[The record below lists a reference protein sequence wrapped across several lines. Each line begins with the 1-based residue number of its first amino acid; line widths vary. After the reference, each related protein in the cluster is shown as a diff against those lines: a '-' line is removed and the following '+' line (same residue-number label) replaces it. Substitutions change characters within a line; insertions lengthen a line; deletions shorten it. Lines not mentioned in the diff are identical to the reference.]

1 MRLEVPKTRSGLLL
15 GVDLGSSGL
24 KAVLL
29 DPEHGIQAVS
39 SQPLELFSDKPGWS
53 EADPHEWWKAL
64 CAAVVEL
71 VKEAECSASAIS
83 AVAI

>member
-53 EADPHEWWKAL
+53 EA
-64 CAAVVEL
+64 
-71 VKEAECSASAIS
+71 
-83 AVAI
+83 